1 MSSTSELMDEVSL
14 THSYQELFQVT
25 GTLQSLVLRTEDMW
39 QKHNQCHRS
48 WRGSQS
54 GVPLLTLNVPFQG
67 FARQC
72 GIQVF
77 RLYSTPSPVTEDR
90 NVDL

>member
-1 MSSTSELMDEVSL
+1 MSSKL
-14 THSYQELFQVT
+14 
-25 GTLQSLVLRTEDMW
+25 
-39 QKHNQCHRS
+39 
-48 WRGSQS
+48 RGSQS
-54 GVPLLTLNVPFQG
+54 GFPLVTPNVPFQG

-77 RLYSTPSPVTEDR
+77 RLYSTPSPVTENR